1 MTGIAFDAGN
11 PNPILP
17 ESRLKFAPN
26 HSGTEAGGVIAGRWA
41 WTFGFATF
49 SLIGSAADD
58 FGTPALAQVQR
69 SGEPS
74 EVSQPNLTGDWGGL
88 RSYLERHGITFT
100 LNYTNDFLA
109 NVHGGIKTGAVGIGI
124 FQPALDIDLKK
135 LVGWEGGKFHTH
147 GLVTH
152 GPFFSSTYLGNIL
165 AVSNLEAGPVARL
178 YSFWYEQSAFNDRLS
193 VRVGLQSADSQFL
206 QSKTA
211 SNFINNGISWPT
223 FLAGNLPAGGPAYPL
238 PDPGIRVRIKPA
250 DDVSFQAAV
259 FSGDPS
265 GGNGS
270 NQGEPIPTGTVF
282 SFRGGAFFI
291 AEASYEPNQ
300 GKDAKG
306 LPGAYRIGAWY
317 HTSSR
322 FGDQRFDNTGLSL
335 VDPLST
341 GIPFNHTGDYGIYGV
356 VDQMLYRVP
365 GTDDQGLSAFFRA
378 GGVPND
384 RNLISFYADGGLM
397 YKKRPVRDEAMG
409 VEFASLPAHLA
420 TNDCGLWSRLA
431 NSCWL
436 KPLDFRAF
444 TISSQKASAFK
455 NCMPN
460 DSNGPDPQRTL
471 AIYRTKKSPLPRG
484 VCGGVSP
491 RTPSRAF
498 LS

>member
-1 MTGIAFDAGN
+1 M
-11 PNPILP
+11 
-17 ESRLKFAPN
+17 
-26 HSGTEAGGVIAGRWA
+26 GVIDDRWTWTLAFAG
-41 WTFGFATF
+41 F
-49 SLIGSAADD
+49 SLIGAAYG

-74 EVSQPNLTGDWGGL
+74 EISQPNLTGDWGGV
-88 RSYLERHGITFT
+88 RSYLERHGVTFT

-109 NVHGGIKTGAVGIGI
+109 NVQGGIKTGAVGIGV
-124 FQPALDIDLKK
+124 FQPALDIDLEK
-135 LVGWEGGKFHTH
+135 LVGWQGGKFHTH

-152 GPFFSSTYLGNIL
+152 GPFFSSTYLANIL

-178 YSFWYEQSAFNDRLS
+178 YSFWYEQSAFNDLLS
-193 VRVGLQSADSQFL
+193 VRAGLMSGDSQFL

-250 DDVSFQAAV
+250 DDVAFQAAV

-317 HTSSR
+317 HTSPR
-322 FGDQRFDNTGLSL
+322 FGDQRFDNTGRSL
-335 VDPLST
+335 ADPLST

-378 GGVPND
+378 GGVPDD
-384 RNLISFYADGGLM
+384 RNLINFYADGGMM
-397 YKKRPVRDEAMG
+397 YKGLIARRPDDKIGVAFAYARVGDNARGLDSDIGSFGNFFYPVRSGETMIEVMYQAQWTKWWTVQPEMQYIIRPGAG
-409 VEFASLPAHLA
+409 VLNPG
-420 TNDCGLWSRLA
+420 DGLRPNAWVIA
-431 NSCWL
+431 
-436 KPLDFRAF
+436 FRS
-444 TISSQKASAFK
+444 TISF
-455 NCMPN
+455 
-460 DSNGPDPQRTL
+460 
-471 AIYRTKKSPLPRG
+471 
-484 VCGGVSP
+484 
-491 RTPSRAF
+491 
-498 LS
+498 